1 VFFKVA
7 SDAAKQFENLT
18 TCTSYIDWLG
28 DLTVELLWYA
38 AYGLRHVLD
47 EMKAARWWMCFER
60 LKKKKA
66 LFLVSE

>member
-1 VFFKVA
+1 
-7 SDAAKQFENLT
+7 
-18 TCTSYIDWLG
+18 
-28 DLTVELLWYA
+28 VELLWYA